1 MTYLLRSREK
11 AQKFSCSPC
20 ICLLDLPFSKC
31 LLRTYN
37 HAMCYAGHKDKW
49 GSWCTL
55 VEKPKI
61 IYVTC
66 LAHRL
71 AQNKSSVSVS
81 YYSNES
87 TTEDPSAYENTPRR
101 LCFHFPQCTVLSISL
116 LIATGFLPARQ
127 KGQTSVQQHTIQWV
141 TWLEW
146 QKQSIMVIQNRLWKW
161 GKITFSWELI
171 FDLGFERWEVVQCES
186 LARLQIT

>member
-1 MTYLLRSREK
+1 M
-11 AQKFSCSPC
+11 PC
-20 ICLLDLPFSKC
+20 AMLDTKIKKEI
-31 LLRTYN
+31 
-37 HAMCYAGHKDKW
+37 G
-49 GSWCTL
+49 TL

-81 YYSNES
+81 YYSNDS

-116 LIATGFLPARQ
+116 LIATGSLPARQ
-127 KGQTSVQQHTIQWV
+127 TGPDKCTTTHNTMSNMIRMAKTKYYGRS
-141 TWLEW
+141 
-146 QKQSIMVIQNRLWKW
+146 K
-161 GKITFSWELI
+161 
-171 FDLGFERWEVVQCES
+171 
-186 LARLQIT
+186 